1 METIIKPQRQ
11 FSWTDIAEIWRYREL
26 LYFLTW
32 RDIKVRYKQTV
43 IGIGWGL
50 FQPFVTMVVFSV
62 VFGHFGQIPSDNVP
76 YPIFVFVGLLLW
88 QFFSSSLND
97 ASNSLITN
105 QSIVTKVYFP
115 RLLLPVSV
123 IITNLVDFLIS
134 TCILIGLMIYYGYLP
149 HLSGFLLFPFLLLI
163 TICIALGGGMIL
175 ASFNVKYRDL
185 RYALPFFIQIMLFIT
200 PVIYSP
206 SILEK
211 YSWILAVNPMTGVI
225 KAARAAILGA
235 TPINWE
241 LLAISGGGAAVLLI
255 AGVLL
260 FKKTEQ
266 NFADLI

>member
-1 METIIKPQRQ
+1 METIIKPQRK
-11 FSWTDIAEIWRYREL
+11 FSWADIAEIWRYREL
-26 LYFLTW
+26 LYFFTW

-43 IGIGWGL
+43 IGIGWAL
-50 FQPFVTMVVFSV
+50 FQPFVTMIVFSV

-149 HLSGFLLFPFLLLI
+149 HLSGFF
-163 TICIALGGGMIL
+163 
-175 ASFNVKYRDL
+175 
-185 RYALPFFIQIMLFIT
+185 
-200 PVIYSP
+200 
-206 SILEK
+206 
-211 YSWILAVNPMTGVI
+211 
-225 KAARAAILGA
+225 
-235 TPINWE
+235 
-241 LLAISGGGAAVLLI
+241 
-255 AGVLL
+255 
-260 FKKTEQ
+260 
-266 NFADLI
+266 